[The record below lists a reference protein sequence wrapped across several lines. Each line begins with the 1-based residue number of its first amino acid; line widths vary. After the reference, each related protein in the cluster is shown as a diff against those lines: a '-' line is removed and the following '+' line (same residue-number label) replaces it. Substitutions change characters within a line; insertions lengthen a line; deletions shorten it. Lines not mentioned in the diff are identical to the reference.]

1 MEDYVVRIIA
11 KEANVRGLVCVTTE
25 LVNEAVRRHS
35 AGPAAAIALGHSL
48 TAAALLGASLKVQQR
63 VAIKVEGNG
72 PLRKLVAE
80 SDSYGRLRGY
90 VAVPDVIA
98 PDPSDLANTLG
109 DNGLLT
115 VVKDLRLKELYE
127 GVVPL
132 QTGELDQNLTAYLLQ
147 SEQVPSIVEIG
158 ASLASSGE
166 VAAAGGLLLQS
177 LPHQTTNGLQ
187 SLAEQ
192 LDDLPPI
199 EAMLHSGQ
207 RPEELL
213 AALFVGIPYETLE
226 TFPLRFQCSCSWAW
240 AEQALVLL
248 DRSDLEILIEEGQAV
263 VDCHFCHER
272 YIFGREALEMLLEK
286 LA

>member
-11 KEANVRGLVCVTTE
+11 KEANVRGLVCVTTV
-25 LVNEAVRRHS
+25 LVNEAVRRHG
-35 AGPAAAIALGHSL
+35 AKPAAAMALGHGL
-48 TAAALLGASLKVQQR
+48 TAVALLGASLKVQQR

-72 PLRKLVAE
+72 PLRKVVAE

-90 VAVPDVIA
+90 VAVPELIT
-98 PDPSDLANTLG
+98 PDPSDLPSMLG

-127 GVVPL
+127 GVVPFKR
-132 QTGELDQNLTAYLLQ
+132 GAFDQNLTAYLLQ
-147 SEQVPSIVEIG
+147 SDQVPSLVEIG
-158 ASLASSGE
+158 AALAPTGE
-166 VAAAGGLLLQS
+166 IAAAGGLLLQT
-177 LPHQTTNGLQ
+177 LPNQTTNGLQ
-187 SLAEQ
+187 SLAER

-199 EAMLHSGQ
+199 EAMLGSGQ
-207 RPEELL
+207 RPEALL
-213 AALFVGIPYETLE
+213 ADLFMGIAYDTLE

-248 DRSDLEILIEEGQAV
+248 DRADLEILIEEGQAV

-272 YIFGREALEMLLEK
+272 YIFGREALEMLLEQ
-286 LA
+286 LP